1 MKSIEL
7 GLIYLQNINI
17 FFRMGSFVSTFWYF
31 LFGGHRRNDIDRD
44 TQTSQWKQ
52 SHFIEEKHFQKHY
65 RPISSNCRP
74 WEEYWVAMKV
84 SSNPLPLSHPIDKRK
99 FDFSDPFLCHFA
111 SAEVP
116 CKKVK
121 FKVEKVSGK
130 FVHICTHLVS
140 SCLKDIK
147 SFSFDGHWP
156 GLQKVTRILSCCPE
170 CGLKA
175 RLWELKILLW
185 EQTVGIYHQ
194 FQLYPFSNFLCQFNL
209 SKSNWF
215 ATGWH

>member
-7 GLIYLQNINI
+7 GLIYLQNIKI
-17 FFRMGSFVSTFWYF
+17 FFRMESFVSTFWYF

-74 WEEYWVAMKV
+74 WEDYWVAMKV

-175 RLWELKILLW
+175 RLWEPKILLW
-185 EQTVGIYHQ
+185 EEKVRI
-194 FQLYPFSNFLCQFNL
+194 
-209 SKSNWF
+209 
-215 ATGWH
+215 

>member
-1 MKSIEL
+1 MKAITFYRRKTFPEALQTNIIQLQALRRLL
-7 GLIYLQNINI
+7 G
-17 FFRMGSFVSTFWYF
+17 
-31 LFGGHRRNDIDRD
+31 
-44 TQTSQWKQ
+44 
-52 SHFIEEKHFQKHY
+52 
-65 RPISSNCRP
+65 
-74 WEEYWVAMKV
+74 AMKV

-170 CGLKA
+170 CGLKV
-175 RLWELKILLW
+175 LLLLSLKGLITKDL
-185 EQTVGIYHQ
+185 TVLQQVDINCSSLQSRVGRNGE
-194 FQLYPFSNFLCQFNL
+194 FERKFER
-209 SKSNWF
+209 K
-215 ATGWH
+215 

>member
-1 MKSIEL
+1 MKWKQYNFVWFISKKTRF
-7 GLIYLQNINI
+7 YLRIKI
-17 FFRMGSFVSTFWYF
+17 VLFLRFDIF

-74 WEEYWVAMKV
+74 WEDYWVAMKV

-111 SAEVP
+111 SAKVP

-156 GLQKVTRILSCCPE
+156 GLQKVIRILSCCPE

-175 RLWELKILLW
+175 GLWEANILQW
-185 EQTVGIYHQ
+185 EETVGIYRQ
-194 FQLYPFSNFLCQFNL
+194 FQPTFKFSL
-209 SKSNWF
+209 SIQLV
-215 ATGWH
+215 HI

>member
-1 MKSIEL
+1 MKAITFYRRKTFPEALQTNIIQLQALRRLL
-7 GLIYLQNINI
+7 G
-17 FFRMGSFVSTFWYF
+17 
-31 LFGGHRRNDIDRD
+31 
-44 TQTSQWKQ
+44 
-52 SHFIEEKHFQKHY
+52 
-65 RPISSNCRP
+65 
-74 WEEYWVAMKV
+74 AMKV

-121 FKVEKVSGK
+121 FKVGKVSGK

-170 CGLKA
+170 CGLKV
-175 RLWELKILLW
+175 RLEN
-185 EQTVGIYHQ
+185 QR
-194 FQLYPFSNFLCQFNL
+194 F
-209 SKSNWF
+209 NWF
-215 ATGWH
+215 ATG